1 MERTSRTIEL
11 HTRATQMT
19 AWEKHSGDFKEQFPS
34 LYESY
39 LKEKDN

>member
-1 MERTSRTIEL
+1 MEDTRTIVL
-11 HTRATQMT
+11 HTRATQMK
-19 AWEKHSGDFKEQFPS
+19 AWQEHSGDFKSQFPG